1 MGSLDLRP
9 WIPGLPSNSS
19 QFWQALFLK
28 MKKSKRNREKRGGG
42 RKKKGERE
50 VTWWPKKKTQNC
62 TMGHLGVMETPFESM
77 YAKGATGMQLSG
89 QGAQLHTS
97 SLLPSRTQSPFL
109 SWLKGTQSR
118 HNLLPGICPDGLLLP
133 AGFMC
138 AVTQWCQTL
147 CNPVDCSPSGSS
159 VHGDSPGKNT
169 RVGCHFFP

>member
-1 MGSLDLRP
+1 MKNKGLKSCRGCHCVCDNSLKRELWWGLLTSFGATDLTMCLSR
-9 WIPGLPSNSS
+9 IVT
-19 QFWQALFLK
+19 
-28 MKKSKRNREKRGGG
+28 
-42 RKKKGERE
+42 KKKK
-50 VTWWPKKKTQNC
+50 PQNC

-138 AVTQWCQTL
+138 AVTQWCPTL

-169 RVGCHFFP
+169 